1 MTNPRDLLIGSRG
14 EKTRTDKGF
23 VKLFGLGVIYDG
35 LKSARRYFQVSEISA
50 SGGGC
55 PMSLYIK
62 TDDYRKHGISKYS
75 DPALIRAVVQK
86 ELNIDRVFVS
96 FVNKHEYIRV
106 DFLRPRPPR
115 RFTKRSA
122 RRAP

>member
-1 MTNPRDLLIGSRG
+1 
-14 EKTRTDKGF
+14 
-23 VKLFGLGVIYDG
+23 
-35 LKSARRYFQVSEISA
+35 
-50 SGGGC
+50 
-55 PMSLYIK
+55 MSLYIK

-75 DPALIRAVVQK
+75 DPDQIRAVVQK

-115 RFTKRSA
+115 RLNRRPN
-122 RRAP
+122 RRASSK